1 MMTRKEYQAA
11 IREMR
16 EDMLLCIGCDEAPKW
31 EDTNLCEDCLA
42 EVQCQTPMVDFDPIE
57 RKEVATMTTVNIL
70 YKTCEGCERCKVDA
84 YVPHYNC
91 LYQGRAIGHS
101 MAHCT
106 ASGCY

>member
-42 EVQCQTPMVDFDPIE
+42 EV
-57 RKEVATMTTVNIL
+57 
-70 YKTCEGCERCKVDA
+70 
-84 YVPHYNC
+84 
-91 LYQGRAIGHS
+91 
-101 MAHCT
+101 
-106 ASGCY
+106 